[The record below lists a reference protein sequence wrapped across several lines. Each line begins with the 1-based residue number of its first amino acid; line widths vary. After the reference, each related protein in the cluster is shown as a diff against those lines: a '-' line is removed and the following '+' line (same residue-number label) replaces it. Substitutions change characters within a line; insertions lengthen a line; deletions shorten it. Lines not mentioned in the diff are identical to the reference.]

1 MNWLEQL
8 LCLCV
13 PNHPPDLGTHFAVFR
28 LSRQFLRK
36 QRPKHFTKSNSFC
49 HQCQQTMRWKLK
61 CINFGSYQIFWVLC
75 IGVILDIQS
84 QAWLEPKLGSV
95 TPRQYFWLAIESQQL
110 YSAFLSL
117 SAVSAV
123 LEPGV
128 PGSHTLGVVC
138 STSSSIVQTNLCF
151 FSSRSVW
158 LWQHPIVIVGL
169 LSLWS
174 GWRKRN
180 IEDHHML

>member
-49 HQCQQTMRWKLK
+49 HQCQQTKLK

-75 IGVILDIQS
+75 YMYRRHTRYPIPSLIRAE
-84 QAWLEPKLGSV
+84 AWISYTQTIFLACHRKSTVVLRLPLSFGSFSCSWARCAWFPH
-95 TPRQYFWLAIESQQL
+95 PRCGLFNQQQHC
-110 YSAFLSL
+110 AD
-117 SAVSAV
+117 
-123 LEPGV
+123 
-128 PGSHTLGVVC
+128 
-138 STSSSIVQTNLCF
+138 QCF